1 MAEFFSSI
9 FASPLLAV
17 SAAAAI
23 LGLIFGALAE
33 SSQLCLLGGM
43 RDARE
48 GKSQRRLAAYAIA
61 VLAALASTQA
71 LVAAGLLDLSASV
84 YLATATA
91 LPAVVI
97 GGLLFGFGAAL
108 TRGCAGR
115 LTVLAA
121 TGNLRAFTVIVV
133 LGLVA
138 YATMRGILAP
148 VRLPIEDLAKPAKA
162 YADIGALGGDTGR
175 YVIAAIATVAALALL
190 RRAGWKFGI
199 AALAIGVTVA
209 LGWYASAALGDD
221 GFDKLQ
227 PWSAAFVAPLGNAL
241 QYLLTFTGSKINF
254 GIAFAGGVL
263 AGAFLSALAGGR
275 LKLQSFENPRQTLRY
290 VAGAALMGFGGVL
303 ALGCTTGQGM
313 SGVATLAPASIVALT
328 AIATGMWAGLLYDA
342 RKQPSVQTG
351 YGPEAAFAPAAE

>member
-1 MAEFFSSI
+1 MSEFFSAL
-9 FASPLLAV
+9 FPSPLLAV

-23 LGLIFGALAE
+23 LGVLFGILAE

-43 RDARE
+43 REARD
-48 GKSQRRLAAYAIA
+48 GKSQRRLASYGIA
-61 VLAALASTQA
+61 VLAALAATQA

-84 YLATATA
+84 YLATVTA

-115 LTVLAA
+115 LTILAA
-121 TGNLRAFTVIVV
+121 TGNLRALLVVVV

-148 VRLPIEDLAKPAKA
+148 VRLPIEDIAKPAKA
-162 YADIGALGGDTGR
+162 YADLGSSLGANGR
-175 YVIAAIATVAALALL
+175 FIIAALASLASLALL
-190 RRAGWKFGI
+190 RRAGWKLGLAAIAIGLTI
-199 AALAIGVTVA
+199 AA
-209 LGWYASAALGDD
+209 GWFASARLGDD

-227 PWSAAFVAPLGNAL
+227 PWSAAFVAPIGNGL

-263 AGAFLSALAGGR
+263 GGAFVSALIGGR
-275 LKLQSFENPRQTLRY
+275 LKLQSFETPRQTLRY
-290 VAGAALMGFGGVL
+290 LAGASLMGFGGIL

-313 SGVATLAPASIVALT
+313 SGIATLAPASFVALA

-342 RKQPSVQTG
+342 GKQNAVAG
-351 YGPEAAFAPAAE
+351 YVPETAFVPAGE